1 MPEYPKPH
9 ELETGVTV
17 EIEQGEDKEPIVGEV
32 GAVIGEA
39 DPTGADV
46 KLKSGARGRVRKVTH
61 Q

>member
-9 ELETGVTV
+9 ELETGMTV
-17 EIEQGEDKEPIVGEV
+17 EIERGANREPIIGEI